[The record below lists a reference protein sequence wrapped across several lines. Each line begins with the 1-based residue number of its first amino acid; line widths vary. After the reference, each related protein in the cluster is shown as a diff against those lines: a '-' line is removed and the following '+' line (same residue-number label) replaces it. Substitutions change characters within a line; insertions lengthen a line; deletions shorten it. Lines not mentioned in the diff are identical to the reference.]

1 METPS
6 DERMCNTSNALF
18 LLFIY
23 NIKIALSGILNP
35 EKLELN
41 IGQLKISVGGS
52 KKDNDIHVLANDDD
66 IDVEND
72 ERLDDYKSTKASNLE
87 KAIFD
92 LRKYLKSNLGKQS
105 RESGK
110 KGKASEIPTN

>member
-1 METPS
+1 M
-6 DERMCNTSNALF
+6 
-18 LLFIY
+18 
-23 NIKIALSGILNP
+23 
-35 EKLELN
+35 ELN

-72 ERLDDYKSTKASNLE
+72 ERLDDYKSTKASNFE

-105 RESGK
+105 QESGK
-110 KGKASEIPTN
+110 KGKATEIPTN